1 MSNNNMRDSG
11 IEWIGEIPAEW
22 DVRKLGELVEL
33 RIGKTPQ
40 RNNNVYWKDGNIAWF
55 SISDMNDGSV
65 ITSSKEKIN
74 KLALSICFKSGLVP
88 AGTLIMS
95 FKLTIGKVSI
105 LGCDGVYNE
114 AIAGIIPIS
123 ENVLKQYLFYA
134 LPCFAKMV
142 VPTDAVKGNTLN
154 SKKLNAMSII
164 LPPLPEQRR
173 IATYLDAR
181 VSRIDRL
188 VDGLSRRVEL
198 LDEYKK
204 SLISE
209 TVTKGIRQHENM
221 KDSGIEWVGEIPA
234 EWDVTLLGSVF
245 HQHQH
250 KNVGLIEQNLLSLSY
265 GRIVRKNMKT
275 NDGLKPGSY
284 ETYNIINADDI
295 VCRFTD
301 LQNDQRSLRNA
312 ISTERGIVTSA
323 YLTIRSN
330 DADGVDSRYVN
341 YLLRDY
347 DIKKVFYGLGAGVRQ
362 SLKWSEFRKLPLIL
376 PPLPEQ
382 REIAAFLDERVSV
395 IDRLM
400 DACRKQIDSLGE
412 YKKSLISECVT
423 GKRRITDA
431 DLEGVPVA

>member
-1 MSNNNMRDSG
+1 MSNDNMRDSG
-11 IEWIGEIPAEW
+11 IEWI
-22 DVRKLGELVEL
+22 
-33 RIGKTPQ
+33 
-40 RNNNVYWKDGNIAWF
+40 
-55 SISDMNDGSV
+55 
-65 ITSSKEKIN
+65 
-74 KLALSICFKSGLVP
+74 
-88 AGTLIMS
+88 
-95 FKLTIGKVSI
+95 
-105 LGCDGVYNE
+105 
-114 AIAGIIPIS
+114 
-123 ENVLKQYLFYA
+123 
-134 LPCFAKMV
+134 
-142 VPTDAVKGNTLN
+142 
-154 SKKLNAMSII
+154 
-164 LPPLPEQRR
+164 
-173 IATYLDAR
+173 
-181 VSRIDRL
+181 
-188 VDGLSRRVEL
+188 
-198 LDEYKK
+198 
-204 SLISE
+204 
-209 TVTKGIRQHENM
+209 
-221 KDSGIEWVGEIPA
+221 GEIPA

-284 ETYNIINADDI
+284 ETYNVINADDI

-330 DADGVDSRYVN
+330 DADDIDSRYIN

-376 PPLPEQ
+376 PPLPEQRRIAAYLDSRVSRIDRLVDGLSRRVELLDEYKKSLISETVTKGIRQHENMKDSGIEWVGEIPAEWDVAKLKYFASAKAGKNLTAEDIVFDENSIPVYGGNGLRGYYNKANNFENRILIGRQGALCGNVHFVQAPFWATDHALVVTLNKNYSYGYFHYTLSAANLNRLSMASAQPGLSAACVLNEFLPVPPLPEQ

>member
-1 MSNNNMRDSG
+1 MSNDNMRDSG

-22 DVRKLGELVEL
+22 DVTLLGSVFHQHQHKNVGLIEQNLLSLSYGRIVRKNMKTNDGLKPGSYETYNVINADDIVCRFTDLQNDQRSLRNAISTERGIVTSAYLTIRSNDADDIDSRYINYLLRDYDIKKVFYGLGAGVRQSLKWSEFRKLPL
-33 RIGKTPQ
+33 
-40 RNNNVYWKDGNIAWF
+40 
-55 SISDMNDGSV
+55 
-65 ITSSKEKIN
+65 
-74 KLALSICFKSGLVP
+74 
-88 AGTLIMS
+88 
-95 FKLTIGKVSI
+95 
-105 LGCDGVYNE
+105 
-114 AIAGIIPIS
+114 
-123 ENVLKQYLFYA
+123 
-134 LPCFAKMV
+134 
-142 VPTDAVKGNTLN
+142 
-154 SKKLNAMSII
+154 I

-234 EWDVTLLGSVF
+234 EWDVAKLKYFASAKAGKNLTAEDIVFDENSIPVYGGNGLRGYYNKANNFENRILIGRQGALCGNVHFVQAPFWATDHALVVTLN
-245 HQHQH
+245 
-250 KNVGLIEQNLLSLSY
+250 KNYSY
-265 GRIVRKNMKT
+265 GYFHYTLSAANLNRLSMASAQP
-275 NDGLKPGSY
+275 GL
-284 ETYNIINADDI
+284 
-295 VCRFTD
+295 
-301 LQNDQRSLRNA
+301 
-312 ISTERGIVTSA
+312 SA
-323 YLTIRSN
+323 ACVLN
-330 DADGVDSRYVN
+330 
-341 YLLRDY
+341 
-347 DIKKVFYGLGAGVRQ
+347 
-362 SLKWSEFRKLPLIL
+362 EFLPV

-382 REIAAFLDERVSV
+382 REIAAFLDWRVSV

>member
-40 RNNNVYWKDGNIAWF
+40 RNNNVYWKDGDIAWF

-74 KLALSICFKSGLVP
+74 KLALSTCFKSGLVP

-181 VSRIDRL
+181 VSSIDRL

-234 EWDVTLLGSVF
+234 EWDVAKLKYFASAKAGKNLTAEDIVF
-245 HQHQH
+245 DENSIPVYGGNGLRGYYNKANNFENRILIGRQGALCGNVHFVQAPFWATDHALVVALN
-250 KNVGLIEQNLLSLSY
+250 KNYSY
-265 GRIVRKNMKT
+265 GYFHYTLSAANLNRLSMASAQP
-275 NDGLKPGSY
+275 GL
-284 ETYNIINADDI
+284 
-295 VCRFTD
+295 
-301 LQNDQRSLRNA
+301 
-312 ISTERGIVTSA
+312 SA
-323 YLTIRSN
+323 ACVLN
-330 DADGVDSRYVN
+330 
-341 YLLRDY
+341 
-347 DIKKVFYGLGAGVRQ
+347 
-362 SLKWSEFRKLPLIL
+362 EFLPV

-382 REIAAFLDERVSV
+382 REIAAFLDWRVSV